1 LDLFEKDFQEE
12 VGSMPI
18 QQQQSNKDPKLLQQD
33 KFLVDVQE
41 FL

>member
-1 LDLFEKDFQEE
+1 VFEKDFQKE
-12 VGSMPI
+12 VESMPKK
-18 QQQQSNKDPKLLQQD
+18 QQQSNKDPKLLQQG